1 MFKLGILWNN
11 ARNLLYI
18 KKFNNKKAIR
28 LANNKLET
36 KNFLSERGIPFAK
49 TYGIISNRNELYD
62 FNFSYLPKKT
72 FVIKPNQWSKWEWIL
87 IVKNVTKDEEPKRE
101 TPTPSKHS
109 QVKSR
114 ISSLIP
120 YKTIPTEREE
130 IYHIQ
135 DKEVND
141 ATFRR
146 YLLDIIDGK
155 YSMSMGNDKVIIE
168 EKLIPGEL
176 FKEFCEYG
184 LADIRIIVF
193 NLVPIATMIRVPTK
207 YSGGK
212 ANLAQG
218 GLGLGIEIGTGKI
231 SSMLRKNK
239 IYSHKFPKE
248 FKHFFWKKIPYRND
262 ILFLSSKAQ
271 YYVNLGYLALDWV
284 ITNEWPK
291 LLEINARAG
300 LEVQKVTNTPLKKTL
315 EKIKDLNIQDPEKG
329 VEIAKTLFTQESIDI
344 IKQQKILYLSQYG
357 KLVIKGENEESI
369 DVIVE
374 VDLNKQNNYISP
386 NMQEKIKQKSDFLL
400 DIYNNDIILK
410 KIKFLAKEQLE
421 ENKIIIW
428 KKTAEKFLIKAIHK
442 TFEKVEI
449 IATDK
454 IIPNE
459 RKKLH
464 SIDEKLE
471 KISRKLNLS
480 SKLRPINYFN
490 ELDNFITRKGNY
502 NPVFQY
508 KRPSQEKL
516 WETKDE
522 LKKVQEK
529 VNKIESPMKHLFL
542 EKADELTNKLELIRS
557 YTKQDFKNIE
567 RYNEA
572 LFGTFDEPLL
582 KLSKEKVFS
591 LKENNENILGEPL
604 KLSEIEQL
612 IENYLAE
619 KKIYGV
625 DIVFSYDNLSRISI
639 IMGKEIKI
647 SISKHGIFREREI
660 LSILAHEVDTH
671 LIRYM
676 NWLKS
681 GRNILKSWTWYYLKD
696 EEGLAIRN
704 ASKYL
709 PEDYE
714 KDSIYKKYYINRES
728 KKVDFKK
735 IYELIKFLDPNK
747 NIERC
752 FKGIIRVKKW
762 IIDTSTK
769 NKWTVFMKDKIYLEG
784 YEKIKSRQETTKD
797 ERLYKGKI
805 KIKDLDFIKQISWK

>member
-1 MFKLGILWNN
+1 LEQEKYRLCSE
-11 ARNLLYI
+11 
-18 KKFNNKKAIR
+18 KTKF
-28 LANNKLET
+28 
-36 KNFLSERGIPFAK
+36 
-49 TYGIISNRNELYD
+49 
-62 FNFSYLPKKT
+62 
-72 FVIKPNQWSKWEWIL
+72 
-87 IVKNVTKDEEPKRE
+87 
-101 TPTPSKHS
+101 
-109 QVKSR
+109 
-114 ISSLIP
+114 
-120 YKTIPTEREE
+120 IPT
-130 IYHIQ
+130 
-135 DKEVND
+135 N
-141 ATFRR
+141 
-146 YLLDIIDGK
+146 
-155 YSMSMGNDKVIIE
+155 
-168 EKLIPGEL
+168 
-176 FKEFCEYG
+176 
-184 LADIRIIVF
+184 
-193 NLVPIATMIRVPTK
+193 
-207 YSGGK
+207 
-212 ANLAQG
+212 
-218 GLGLGIEIGTGKI
+218 
-231 SSMLRKNK
+231 
-239 IYSHKFPKE
+239 FPKE

-357 KLVIKGENEESI
+357 KLVIKGENEEII

-400 DIYNNDIILK
+400 DMYNNDIILK

-464 SIDEKLE
+464 NIDEKLE

-542 EKADELTNKLELIRS
+542 EKADELTNKLELIQS

-567 RYNEA
+567 KYNEV
-572 LFGTFDEPLL
+572 LFGTFDEQLL
-582 KLSKEKVFS
+582 KKAKEKV
-591 LKENNENILGEPL
+591 LENTPVNKDVLGKKL
-604 KLSEIEQL
+604 KLSEIEEI
-612 IENYLAE
+612 IENYLN
-619 KKIYGV
+619 KKQIYWV
-625 DIVFSYDNLSRISI
+625 DIVFSYDSLSRISV
-639 IMGKEIKI
+639 IMWSKETKI
-647 SISKHGIFREREI
+647 SISKGAIFQEQW
-660 LSILAHEVDTH
+660 LLATLAHEIDTH
-671 LIRYM
+671 LVRFI
-676 NWLKS
+676 NGTKS
-681 GRNILKSWTWYYLKD
+681 WRQILKSWTGYYQKD

-704 ASKYL
+704 ANKIL
-709 PEDYE
+709 PDEYE
-714 KDSIYKKYYINRES
+714 RLSIYKKYFLTKDLIRLNFS
-728 KKVDFKK
+728 KAFD
-735 IYELIKFLDPNK
+735 YIKFAYPERS
-747 NIERC
+747 IEGL
-752 FKGIIRVKKW
+752 FKTIIRSKRGTMHTDN
-762 IIDTSTK
+762 I
-769 NKWTVFMKDKIYLEG
+769 WTWYYKDKIYLEG
-784 YEKIKSRQETTKD
+784 FEKITKHI
-797 ERLYKGKI
+797 ENGKQIEKMYQGKI
-805 KIKDLDFIKQISWK
+805 KIEDLDFIK